1 MRLGEGERE
10 KHMLTMPEMVER
22 EAQRYVAVRLPVV
35 IPFAEEVDPAFD
47 ELFDAFVRAD
57 VKPDG
62 VEFIKFNLIDMPR
75 LEIEAG
81 MTTDASIFLSGR
93 LVEGEL
99 PAGRYIRMI
108 YTGPYDGLYD
118 ATAMLVGWAK
128 EKGLKWDMSSTEA
141 GEVFAC
147 RLEVHD
153 NNFSIEPDPS
163 KLITTLLFKLADV

>member
-1 MRLGEGERE
+1 
-10 KHMLTMPEMVER
+10 MLTMPEMVER
-22 EAQRYVAVRLPVV
+22 GPQRYVAVRLPVV

-47 ELFDAFVRAD
+47 ELFDAFAQAG

-81 MTTDASIFLSGR
+81 ITTDASIPLSGR
-93 LVEGEL
+93 LVKGVL
-99 PAGRYIRMI
+99 PAGRYIRAT
-108 YTGPYDGLYD
+108 YTGPYEGLYD

-128 EKGLKWDMSSTEA
+128 EKGLIWDSSSTEA
-141 GEVFAC
+141 GELFAC

-153 NNFSIEPDPS
+153 NNPSIEPDPGN
-163 KLITTLLFKLADV
+163 LVTTLLFKLADE